1 MVTRTRAAALLCVW
15 LTAAAATAQE
25 PPADHDHHT
34 ASDAAWTWMIDAN
47 VFAGFNENFK
57 VLYGDVTGD
66 GYVSSA
72 DVIAITNASR
82 SSYNIFAD
90 LNGDGTVDTVDAQ
103 IARLLIGSKLP

>member
-1 MVTRTRAAALLCVW
+1 MFAASLLG
-15 LTAAAATAQE
+15 TGPHAIK
-25 PPADHDHHT
+25 
-34 ASDAAWTWMIDAN
+34 DAVGN

-66 GYVSSA
+66 GFVSSA